1 MRSEE
6 PRFLLV
12 REDLLPEAI
21 VKTLQAKQLLEQR
34 DEITVHEAVEAV
46 GLSRS
51 AFYKYKDGVFELNRL
66 ERERI
71 VTISMHLQ
79 HKSGILSRVLS
90 LIASFQGNVLTI
102 QQTIPLQGMA
112 HVAITIDASGM
123 EEGLSAFMDALI
135 HTEGVT
141 KAAIIG
147 QGS

>member
-102 QQTIPLQGMA
+102 QQTIPLQGWLMSQSQSTHQA
-112 HVAITIDASGM
+112 WKKGYQHLWMHSSIRRV
-123 EEGLSAFMDALI
+123 
-135 HTEGVT
+135 
-141 KAAIIG
+141 
-147 QGS
+147 